1 MRNPRL
7 LLVILGLV
15 ALPLIALAVAN
26 TRPSH
31 TATPSLSEQL
41 AAWQRRHP
49 DYTCSVTSQTDQTIT
64 ADCEA
69 IKSGSSAAS
78 VTVSVVSLRI
88 SNGSLH
94 GAGFQFSSPSG

>member
-26 TRPSH
+26 TRHSH

-69 IKSGSSAAS
+69 TKSGGSATI
-78 VTVSVVSLRI
+78 VTSETI
-88 SNGSLH
+88 
-94 GAGFQFSSPSG
+94 QFRSPSG